1 MRGNEDWK
9 VWNMENYTDIS
20 KKYLMKNRKRTI
32 YTIIGCALVATILF
46 AILNSFSNWWI
57 KWRSEIRAKADWE
70 ILVYNDDKDTAEA
83 IVNEDFVRSAA
94 MGDAQSENRYY
105 TNEGVTA
112 NSIYL
117 NVKNIRK
124 VKKYGEYI
132 QNRYG
137 VEVSYN
143 DWLLETYI
151 LDVYSGAWIAVILC
165 IFIAYIFAI
174 IGIGIIRN
182 SISISAIERLRDY
195 GDLRCIGATKGQIK
209 NIVFREALIQEGIG
223 VGAGIIAGYI
233 ISVIFCFSHS
243 FPLGFHIVPALM
255 VAISFLFDL
264 YFVIR
269 ENTKKITS
277 VSPVDAVRGNYRI
290 KVGKVRQIR
299 SGLWGLLFGVE
310 GAYAYKNVKRNR
322 LRFVKSVSAIAFGI
336 ATVVVVGSTIGYLI
350 DYVKLSDDMH
360 GYYQEY
366 QEGSA
371 YPFYSKDEVKATLFT
386 PDQIRGIQGLR
397 GVEDMSYLY
406 RTILYTKDNNEIY
419 SRFTEEY
426 NYFYVTEGGLVLGED
441 IEKEFNNLRTYD
453 ELTDQEKEAYGD
465 EQNYINSMERRKEYL
480 EKRVKE
486 YEDKWERSYN
496 RDGQLLDY
504 DELCFQDGEY
514 TYPSY
519 IPSQILSNAE
529 VGLYGYEGK
538 DWDRYRDHLV
548 EGTLDI
554 SDRGI
559 VLVNGGYGFDWEF
572 LWTIDSK
579 NIAPTYYS
587 YTDFRIGDEITFVD
601 PQELYDLVQKEKKK
615 ASEYDKLHAAEE
627 EKWHKEHDGEWADAH
642 PEEYKA
648 HNDYEKITTHT
659 NGRGWIVEAARQQ
672 LISEGKCKTYII
684 EGIVDK
690 DVNHYDQGP
699 IFIMPLD
706 KYLAATGSTK
716 EDYTGFQYH
725 IGNTLF
731 SELGSEKYDDV
742 INENSLYGYESDAL
756 GNGPAEKTY
765 YEDYD
770 IYPQNSKYILTTN
783 VVTMFKPMMYCG
795 AVILVII
802 LVNCLNILNVTM
814 SNIALRRNEFAQ
826 MRAIGMTKGSL
837 YKGVILEGVIM
848 WIAACVLGIGIG
860 IPILYMIH
868 SQILVYLIYSE
879 FSINWLSIIVAV
891 ITSFIVLVGAY
902 YFPMKRMKLDVAE
915 ELMRSGE

>member
-151 LDVYSGAWIAVILC
+151 IDIYSEAWIAVILC
-165 IFIAYIFAI
+165 ILIAYIFAI

-195 GDLRCIGATKGQIK
+195 GDLRCIGATKGQIR
-209 NIVFREALIQEGIG
+209 NIVFREALTQEGIG
-223 VGAGIIAGYI
+223 VGVGIIAGYI
-233 ISVIFCFSHS
+233 ISVIFCFSHQM
-243 FPLGFHIVPALM
+243 PVGFHIVPMLL
-255 VAISFLFDL
+255 VVVSFLFDL
-264 YFVIR
+264 YFVIQ
-269 ENTKKITS
+269 ENTKKITNI
-277 VSPVDAVRGNYRI
+277 SPVEAVRGNYRI
-290 KVGKVRQIR
+290 KVGKARRIR

-322 LRFVKSVSAIAFGI
+322 LRFVKSVTAIAFGI
-336 ATVVVVGSTIGYLI
+336 ATVVVMGSTIGY
-350 DYVKLSDDMH
+350 VMNFVELSDEIY
-360 GYYQEY
+360 GYYQGY

-371 YPFYSKDEVKATLFT
+371 YPIYSKDEVRATLYA
-386 PDQIRGIQGLR
+386 PDQIRAIQSLR

-406 RTILYTKDNNEIY
+406 RTVLYTKDRNEIY
-419 SRFTEEY
+419 GKLTEEY
-426 NYFYVTEGGLVLGED
+426 DYLSVTEGVLASEED
-441 IEKEFNNLRTYD
+441 IEEQFNNLRTFD
-453 ELTDQEKEAYGD
+453 ELDDEEKKVYRD
-465 EQNYINSMERRKEYL
+465 EQNYIDTMERRKEHYETMVKSYEEQW
-480 EKRVKE
+480 EKSFNK
-486 YEDKWERSYN
+486 
-496 RDGQLLDY
+496 DGQLLDY
-504 DELCFQDGEY
+504 DALLFPDGEFEH
-514 TYPSY
+514 PSY
-519 IPSQILSNAE
+519 TPSQIVSSTE
-529 VGLYGYEGK
+529 VYLYGYESE
-538 DWDRYRDHLV
+538 DWERYRNHLV

-554 SDRGI
+554 SDNGI
-559 VLVNGGYGFDWEF
+559 VLVNGGLAYDWEF

-579 NIAPTYYS
+579 NISPKPYVYTS
-587 YTDFRIGDEITFVD
+587 YKVGDEITFVD
-601 PQELYDLVQKEKKK
+601 PTELYNLVQAEMKK
-615 ASEYDKLHAAEE
+615 AAEYDKLHEDE
-627 EKWHKEHDGEWADAH
+627 EK
-642 PEEYKA
+642 
-648 HNDYEKITTHT
+648 YEPVSKHE
-659 NGRGWIVEAARQQ
+659 NGRGWIVEAAREK
-672 LISEGKCKTYII
+672 LISEGKCKTYTI
-684 EGIVDK
+684 EGIVDR
-690 DVNHYDQGP
+690 DVNHNDQGP
-699 IFIMPLD
+699 VFIMPLD
-706 KYLAATGSTK
+706 KYFQATDSGA

-725 IGNTLF
+725 INNIYF
-731 SELGSEKYDDV
+731 SEVGSEKYDEAV
-742 INENSLYGYESDAL
+742 NEESIYDYAMDQYYTESDDQI
-756 GNGPAEKTY
+756 TQY
-765 YEDYD
+765 IDYKLFPE
-770 IYPQNSKYILTTN
+770 ISKYM
-783 VVTMFKPMMYCG
+783 VTVNIVTFFKPFVYG
-795 AVILVII
+795 GVVILII
-802 LVNCLNILNVTM
+802 VLVNCLNILNVTM
-814 SNIALRRNEFAQ
+814 SNLALRRNEFAQ
-826 MRAIGMTKGSL
+826 LRAIGMTKGSL

-848 WIAACVLGIGIG
+848 WIAACILGIAAG
-860 IPILYMIH
+860 IPILYLIYKE
-868 SQILVYLIYSE
+868 ILIYLIYSE
-879 FSINWLSIIVAV
+879 FSLNWLAIIVAAV
-891 ITSFIVLVGAY
+891 LSFIVLIGAY